1 MTGLLEWFDDEEEE
15 EEEVETVETVEIV
28 GVPDP
33 VFDPPPEIPYLGGII
48 AEMYIPILETDNP
61 WKIVGFI
68 MLFVGG
74 GYVIGCL
81 LRTFGGVP

>member
-1 MTGLLEWFDDEEEE
+1 
-15 EEEVETVETVEIV
+15 
-28 GVPDP
+28 

-74 GYVIGCL
+74 TYVLGCL
-81 LRTFGGVP
+81 LKN